1 MKKNTAFQAV
11 FAVAVLLSAA
21 PALAANISKKILDD
35 GSVLALSNPAVAED
49 SNGRIHIVAQGWTV
63 ANLGGNNELYY
74 MMVEKDGDVRIAATP
89 INTAD
94 ANTEGRPDIVVLS
107 NDKVVVVWSKSGE
120 AVRYVLINPAL
131 DDQNGNAAVP
141 ATILERAETPI
152 GVDTSSGH
160 LSAAADSTDIVHVVK
175 STGGSGLRYNS
186 WNPATN
192 VVVTAEVQ
200 IDTSTENRV
209 QPAIGIDSNDDV
221 HIAYCSNSVGVNGN
235 CPATYMMLN
244 GADGAVLIDSTQLFE
259 TVEAKAAHFSLA
271 VDGNDRVHITYGDK
285 RNNVDADNWCN
296 ECYQNG
302 TAIYTKLD
310 PSDDDQS
317 GDAATLANIQFYE
330 EEMGNLWYARGFF
343 SGGAM
348 RLIGANGKGG
358 ALTYIGSPGGLKT
371 FNANIGGNGWSRH
384 YVDSVGGKVFW
395 GEGVFSPTLAGGTL
409 QLVMANMSSFSG
421 GGGGGGTPAPIVL
434 AILGL
439 AGIARALL
447 ARR

>member
-1 MKKNTAFQAV
+1 MKKNTAFQAI
-11 FAVAVLLSAA
+11 FAVAVLISAA

-35 GSVLALSNPAVAED
+35 GSALALSNPAVAED

-63 ANLGGNNELYY
+63 ANLGGVNELYY

-89 INTAD
+89 INTTD
-94 ANTEGRPDIVVLS
+94 ASTEGRPDIVVLS
-107 NDKVVVVWSKSGE
+107 NDKVVVVWAKSGE

-141 ATILERAETPI
+141 ATILERTETAI
-152 GVDTSSGH
+152 GVDTNRGH
-160 LSAAADSTDIVHVVK
+160 LSAAVDSADIVHVVK
-175 STGGSGLRYNS
+175 ASSSLRYNS
-186 WNPATN
+186 FNPATN
-192 VVVTAEVQ
+192 AVVTADVA
-200 IDTSTENRV
+200 IDASTEDRT
-209 QPAIGIDSNDDV
+209 QPGIGIDSNDDV
-221 HIAYCSNSVGVNGN
+221 HIAYCSNTVGVNGN

-244 GADGAVLIDSTQLFE
+244 GANGAVLIGSTQLYE

-271 VDGNDRVHITYGDK
+271 VDSNDRVHITYGDK
-285 RNNVDADNWCN
+285 RNNVDADSWCN
-296 ECYQNG
+296 ECQQGG

-395 GEGVFSPTLAGGTL
+395 AEGVYSPTLAGGTL
-409 QLVMANMSSFSG
+409 QLVMANLSSFAG
-421 GGGGGGTPAPIVL
+421 GGGGGGTPAPMVL
-434 AILGL
+434 LILGL
-439 AGIARALL
+439 AGIARVLI
-447 ARR
+447 ARK